1 MISWVTGCR
10 PNNWIPFPPGTAV
23 FFLPH
28 NPLHLLS
35 LGRQLDNCTERVR
48 NTSSFCPPSPR
59 TPLHTTCS
67 NFEKYSSRCTL
78 LLTLITHNFCLTGS
92 HDSASYSITSSSG
105 IAPDAL
111 PFVRRLAKV
120 FGPLVRRFVFNWSV
134 TQHASVKEQLHCGV
148 RFVFD
153 KFKLQFNVI
162 LICMCFQTVSA
173 GGMQVFE
180 SSGFLYC
187 VA

>member
-1 MISWVTGCR
+1 MS
-10 PNNWIPFPPGTAV
+10 
-23 FFLPH
+23 
-28 NPLHLLS
+28 
-35 LGRQLDNCTERVR
+35 
-48 NTSSFCPPSPR
+48 
-59 TPLHTTCS
+59 LHTICS
-67 NFEKYSSRCTL
+67 NFEKYSSKCIL
-78 LLTLITHNFCLTGS
+78 LLTLITHYFHLTGS

-153 KFKLQFNVI
+153 KFKLQFSVI
-162 LICMCFQTVSA
+162 LICVCFQVLIA
-173 GGMQVFE
+173 CGMQVVSHLGSYTVLHSKFNPAYWWNKCAVGLITVRGCNQIQKLGHNNNHCL
-180 SSGFLYC
+180 S
-187 VA
+187 V